1 MEYNQT
7 PEEILAA
14 FAKALEEAVEAL
26 NDINNNLID
35 LNHLIAIKR

>member
-1 MEYNQT
+1 MNNNQT

-14 FAKALEEAVEAL
+14 FTEALEEAVQAL

-35 LNHLIAIKR
+35 LNHLIAVRR